1 MGAKAT
7 ACLLN
12 DGRSVVG
19 VDFDPDK
26 AAKIEAGQ
34 PPVSEPGLGEL
45 LAAGRGQA
53 SERCQGCGRHLD
65 DADIATSVN
74 NDGIS
79 ATPNDPLVI
88 VDDTRAFACAAPSLL
103 GDLARPASLAEAA
116 RRHVLE
122 CWTW

>member
-1 MGAKAT
+1 M
-7 ACLLN
+7 
-12 DGRSVVG
+12 VG
-19 VDFDPDK
+19 VDVNPDK

-34 PPVSEPGLGEL
+34 PPESEPGLGEL

-53 SERCQGCGRHLD
+53 SERCQGCGRHRD

-79 ATPNDPLVI
+79 VTLNDPLVI
-88 VDDTRAFACAAPSLL
+88 VDDASAFAYPAPSLL
-103 GDLARPASLAEAA
+103 GDLARPASLAEAI

-122 CWTW
+122 YWTW

>member
-7 ACLLN
+7 ACLLR

-19 VDFDPDK
+19 VDVNPDK

-53 SERCQGCGRHLD
+53 SERCQGCGCHLD
-65 DADIATSVN
+65 DADISTSVI

-79 ATPNDPLVI
+79 VTPNDPLVL
-88 VDDTRAFACAAPSLL
+88 VDDASAFAYAAPSLL
-103 GDLARPASLAEAA
+103 GDLARPASLVEPA

-122 CWTW
+122 